1 MTDHHHEAQ
10 VAVGMSG
17 KLLAATTGLRDH
29 DRWLAERPMI
39 ATR

>member
-1 MTDHHHEAQ
+1 MIVAAQ
-10 VAVGMSG
+10 MSG

-39 ATR
+39 TMR